1 MMLAGV
7 LVLFWNIIM
16 RYFFHAASSW
26 VEEAL
31 RYSCIWVT
39 FIGGSQCVKKGLHV
53 GVDLVVQMMPEKTQ
67 KYFVALDH
75 LIAAVFTGLC
85 TFGGYKATQLVLTM
99 KQKSPAMLMPMWI
112 VYICIPIGCL
122 LMTIRFILAA
132 GSALK
137 GSGGEGAITDEQG
150 NVDMS
155 KL

>member
-1 MMLAGV
+1 
-7 LVLFWNIIM
+7 
-16 RYFFHAASSW
+16 
-26 VEEAL
+26 
-31 RYSCIWVT
+31 
-39 FIGGSQCVKKGLHV
+39 
-53 GVDLVVQMMPEKTQ
+53 
-67 KYFVALDH
+67 
-75 LIAAVFTGLC
+75 
-85 TFGGYKATQLVLTM
+85 
-99 KQKSPAMLMPMWI
+99 MLMPMWI